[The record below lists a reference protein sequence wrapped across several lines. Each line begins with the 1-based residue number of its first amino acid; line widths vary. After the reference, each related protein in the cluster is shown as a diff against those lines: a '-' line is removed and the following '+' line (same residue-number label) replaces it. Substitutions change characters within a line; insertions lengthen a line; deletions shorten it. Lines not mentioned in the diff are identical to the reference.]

1 MATDKQTEANRQ
13 NAQKSTGPRT
23 AEGKARSSMNHLIT
37 GIDAKSAII
46 PGENPAAL
54 QALIERTY
62 TRFQPATDEE
72 RHHVDTVIWCDWQSQ
87 RFIRSESEI
96 WRSTME
102 SPLRRKDPNPVG
114 YGYSLCPITFSRL
127 DRRVEVNER
136 LYTRALHE
144 LERLQSNRFATEA
157 ATEVEDAAAEPAP
170 QPTETEAPTEELGSN
185 PQNAPDPRA
194 TPAPAPNPTPATPK
208 FGPESA
214 SDPLGTPDEA
224 PPKSA

>member
-23 AEGKARSSMNHLIT
+23 AEGKARSSMNHLTT

-46 PGENPAAL
+46 HGEDPAQL
-54 QALIERTY
+54 QALADRIGAELK
-62 TRFQPATDEE
+62 PATEAE
-72 RHHVDTVIWCDWQSQ
+72 RHQVDIIIHCDWKA
-87 RFIRSESEI
+87 RRYVRCEAEI

-102 SPLRRKDPNPVG
+102 RPLGRKDPNPVG

-136 LYTRALHE
+136 LSNRARHE
-144 LERLQSNRFATEA
+144 LERLQANRFAAE
-157 ATEVEDAAAEPAP
+157 ATEAAAEPAP
-170 QPTETEAPTEELGSN
+170 QPTETEAPAEELGSN
-185 PQNAPDPRA
+185 LQNGPEPPA
-194 TPAPAPNPTPATPK
+194 TASPAADPTPATPR

-214 SDPLGTPDEA
+214 SDPTGTPDEA
-224 PPKSA
+224 PPKAA